1 MPVMNDT
8 LNDANVRKLLAHLFD
23 EAKKTDR
30 WDTYKGP
37 APQQLDYRTFYG
49 SVKTFYLPVSPE
61 SGRLLYMLARGSNA
75 RNIVEFGTSFGVSTI
90 HLAAAIRDNGG
101 GRVIGTEF
109 EPTKVARARENLQSA
124 GLADLVEIREGDALT
139 TLSKGLPETIDLVLL
154 DGHKPLYA
162 RVLDLLAPRLR
173 SGAYIIADN
182 VDMCPEYVQRVREAG
197 SGYLSLRFEDDVEL
211 TLKL

>member
-1 MPVMNDT
+1 MT
-8 LNDANVRKLLAHLFD
+8 ATVRKLLAHLFD

-61 SGRLLYMLARGSNA
+61 TGRLLYMLARGSNA

-109 EPTKVARARENLQSA
+109 EPTKVARARENLRSA
-124 GLADLVEIREGDALT
+124 GLDDLVEIREGDALT
-139 TLSKGLPETIDLVLL
+139 TLSKDLPETIDLVLL

-173 SGAYIIADN
+173 SGAYVIADN

-197 SGYLSLRFEDDVEL
+197 SGYLALRFEDDVEL

>member
-1 MPVMNDT
+1 MNDT